1 MANAEGSTFI
11 DNDDYGKST
20 LRYPLQPPVMDQD
33 FNGDSADSLTG
44 KTDYLRI
51 RRKKTVYNDG
61 GKEYYGQNN
70 FPRNTA
76 QTDYHKT
83 IAYLAIPGGINAQ
96 YQPVYNQTN
105 LGVGGM
111 AALNLIQSNGF
122 DSAAASLQQAAASIL
137 PEFASQAIAGG
148 ANAISGFLGVSGS
161 LNANSIEALTEG
173 RVFNPYIEQI
183 FSQMNFRSHSF
194 SFKMMA
200 RNVKEAREIQ
210 KIISYVNIGAHPK
223 VKGVKSTLNH
233 AYDKYLGSLD
243 ENQDEKVTKDKS
255 ENSSKLKEQVNS
267 FFNENASGRFFG
279 IPDQYELAFMRM
291 RPKSG
296 EFDNVALDTVE
307 KTGPTMNLHYKMDT
321 CVNSGFSVN
330 YTPDNQYTS
339 LRRIDGNMI
348 QVPAVIVQMN
358 FTEVRLL
365 NQSDI
370 QAGF

>member
-1 MANAEGSTFI
+1 
-11 DNDDYGKST
+11 
-20 LRYPLQPPVMDQD
+20 MDQD

-61 GKEYYGQNN
+61 GKDYYGQNN

-111 AALNLIQSNGF
+111 AALNTINKATDF
-122 DSAAASLQQAAASIL
+122 ASAAASLQQAAAAIL
-137 PEFASQAIAGG
+137 PEFAAQAIAGG
-148 ANAISGFLGVSGS
+148 ANAISGFLGVQGS
-161 LNANSIEALTEG
+161 LNANSFEALTQG
-173 RVFNPYIEQI
+173 RIFNPYIEQI
-183 FSQMNFRSHSF
+183 FSQMNFRQHSF

-210 KIISYVNIGAHPK
+210 KIITYINLGAHPK
-223 VKGVKSTLNH
+223 VNGVDQTLNESF
-233 AYDKYLGSLD
+233 KMNLGSLNEED
-243 ENQDEKVTKDKS
+243 ETTKKNKQK
-255 ENSSKLKEQVNS
+255 NSSAITNDDPTNPGIVDQ
-267 FFNENASGRFFG
+267 FFDGSSGRFFG

-291 RPKSG
+291 KPKSG
-296 EFDNVALDTVE
+296 EFDNVALDTVD

-339 LRRIDGNMI
+339 LRRIDNTMI
-348 QVPAVIVQMN
+348 QVPAVIVQMS

-370 QAGF
+370 RAGF